1 MAMSSLLTSLPPL
14 NRTMRTR
21 LIMIGAVLGAVVAL
35 LITVAVSAS
44 DFSGAEDGG
53 TFRLPANVTDE
64 DVRYAFNAP
73 VGTCLHWR
81 APDAR
86 DMHKV
91 KCSQPHMFE
100 VTEVVNISDDY
111 AEGVPQPPQEEWA
124 EVAEKRCT
132 KGARVYLNK
141 PLDPEGKFSVTAF
154 WPNQE
159 DWEGGNRRLRC
170 GLWRMAGDSPQPTK
184 GPAVRQNQ
192 SDVWPKGTCL
202 ALVDKGVG
210 GPVRCADKHSYEMI
224 ALKNL
229 AQRFDSYPSKG
240 KQNGWLD
247 KECEKA
253 AKRYTGGRKLDKKL
267 IIAWDTR
274 SKDSWRA
281 GSKLV
286 NCKVGAL
293 LADKSGLAPI
303 TGSIAARPARKPSR

>member
-1 MAMSSLLTSLPPL
+1 MLSLPTGVPPL

-21 LIMIGAVLGAVVAL
+21 LIMIGAVIGAVIAL

-44 DFSGAEDGG
+44 DLSGAEEGG
-53 TFRLPANVTDE
+53 TFRLPPDVTDE

-73 VGTCLHWR
+73 VGTCLHWT

-91 KCSQPHMFE
+91 ACAKAHMFE
-100 VTEVVNISDDY
+100 VTEVVDISDDY
-111 AEGVPQPPQEEWA
+111 ADGVAQPPQGKWA
-124 EVAEKRCT
+124 KVSEKRCT

-141 PLDPEGKFSVTAF
+141 PLDPDGKFSVTAF
-154 WPNQE
+154 WPNQQ
-159 DWEGGNRRLRC
+159 DWDGGNRKLRC
-170 GLWRMAGDSPQPTK
+170 GLWRMVGDSLQATK

-192 SDVWPKGTCL
+192 SDVWAIGTCL
-202 ALVDKGVG
+202 ALVDKGIG
-210 GPVRCADKHSYEMI
+210 GPVRCTDKHSYEMI
-224 ALKNL
+224 ALKSL
-229 AQRFDSYPSKG
+229 GKKFDGYPSKG
-240 KQNGWLD
+240 KQDAWLD
-247 KECEKA
+247 KECEQA

-274 SKDSWRA
+274 SKASWQA

-303 TGSIAARPARKPSR
+303 TGSIAGKPAKKPSR